1 MDQIF
6 NPYQTQ
12 IEQIEAAI
20 TENQALLDD
29 VEMHDLANEEITRLL
44 EEKKALELAS
54 ADFLSNQNKDTSNSV
69 DIAQTANAIIEI
81 RGGAGGDEA
90 KIWAN
95 DLMRMYT
102 RYAENKGLKV
112 ELLDDL
118 VFKVKGK
125 AQLPIVQIDEEG
137 KIIDTGASEWL
148 QAYQL
153 FRYDSGVHRVQ
164 RVPTTEAAGR
174 IHTSTASVAVLPEV
188 TATAVEIREEDL
200 EWSFMRAGGA
210 GGQSVNKTN
219 SAVRLVHKPSGLVVN
234 ARTERKQAQ
243 NRQIAL
249 ELLRAQ
255 LWQIAEDK
263 KNAEI
268 GEARSNIGRN
278 MRAEKI
284 KTYNYPQ
291 SRVTDH
297 RIHQSWHNL
306 EGILSGDLDE
316 LIASTKALLDTATIA
331 NDTSDTSDTT
341 SSDQ

>member
-1 MDQIF
+1 MDQTF
-6 NPYQTQ
+6 NPYQAQ
-12 IEQIEAAI
+12 LEKISAEISA
-20 TENQALLDD
+20 NQLLLQDEEMKELAL
-29 VEMHDLANEEITRLL
+29 EELTRLE
-44 EEKKALELAS
+44 EEKKALELAANEFLANQNQES
-54 ADFLSNQNKDTSNSV
+54 ADDGQVTEN
-69 DIAQTANAIIEI
+69 ANAIIEI

-112 ELLDDL
+112 ELIDEL
-118 VFKVKGK
+118 VFKVKGRVT
-125 AQLPIVQIDEEG
+125 LPIVTIDEEG
-137 KIIDTGASEWL
+137 KVNETAETELIS
-148 QAYQL
+148 AYKL

-164 RVPTTEAAGR
+164 RVPSTEAAGR

-188 TATAVEIREEDL
+188 AAGVVEIKEEDL

-219 SAVRLVHKPSGLVVN
+219 SAVRLVHKPSGLVIN
-234 ARTERKQAQ
+234 SRTERKQAQ

-249 ELLRAQ
+249 ELLRSQ
-255 LWQIAEDK
+255 LWQIEEDRK
-263 KNAEI
+263 QAEI
-268 GEARSNIGRN
+268 GAARSNIGRN

-306 EGILSGDLDE
+306 FGILEGDLDE
-316 LIASTKALLDTATIA
+316 VLATSKLLIEAGAVTEETESA
-331 NDTSDTSDTT
+331 
-341 SSDQ
+341 

>member
-1 MDQIF
+1 MDQTF

-12 IEQIEAAI
+12 IDQIEAAI
-20 TENQALLDD
+20 IENQALLED
-29 VEMHDLANEEITRLL
+29 VEMHDLANEEIARLL
-44 EEKKALELAS
+44 EEKKALELAA
-54 ADFLSNQNKDTSNSV
+54 ADFLNGQSKTEDDNSQV
-69 DIAQTANAIIEI
+69 AQTANAIIEI

-112 ELLDDL
+112 ELIDDL

-125 AQLPIVQIDEEG
+125 VELPIVEIDEDG
-137 KIIDTGASEWL
+137 KINKTGKTEWL
-148 QAYQL
+148 SAYKL

-164 RVPTTEAAGR
+164 RVPSTEAAGR

-188 TATAVEIREEDL
+188 TAAAVEIKEEDL

-210 GGQSVNKTN
+210 GGQSVNKTS

-255 LWQIAEDK
+255 LWQIEEDK
-263 KNAEI
+263 KLAEI
-268 GEARSNIGRN
+268 DEARSNIGRN

-297 RIHQSWHNL
+297 RIHHSWHNL
-306 EGILSGDLDE
+306 EGILEGNLDE
-316 LIASTKALLDTATIA
+316 LIASTKSLIEVDEKTGE
-331 NDTSDTSDTT
+331 NSDEISD
-341 SSDQ
+341 

>member
-1 MDQIF
+1 MDQTY
-6 NPYQTQ
+6 NPYQAQITQ
-12 IEQIEAAI
+12 IDIAI
-20 TENQALLDD
+20 TENQTLLNDS
-29 VEMHDLANEEITRLL
+29 EMRELASEEIARLL
-44 EEKKALELAS
+44 EEKKALELAA
-54 ADFLSNQNKDTSNSV
+54 ADFLSGQNKTSDDDSQV
-69 DIAQTANAIIEI
+69 ALTANAIIEI

-112 ELLDDL
+112 ELIDDL

-125 AQLPIVQIDEEG
+125 VELPIVEIDEEG
-137 KIIDTGASEWL
+137 KIIKTGETEWL
-148 QAYQL
+148 SAYKL

-164 RVPTTEAAGR
+164 RVPSTEAAGR

-188 TATAVEIREEDL
+188 TAAVVEVREEDL

-210 GGQSVNKTN
+210 GGQSVNKTS

-234 ARTERKQAQ
+234 SRTERKQAQ

-255 LWQIAEDK
+255 LWQIEEDK
-263 KNAEI
+263 KIAEI
-268 GEARSNIGRN
+268 DEARSNIGRN

-297 RIHQSWHNL
+297 RIHHSWHNL
-306 EGILSGDLDE
+306 EGILEGNLDE
-316 LIASTKALLDTATIA
+316 LIASTKSLIEVDQKTGENSNKVLD
-331 NDTSDTSDTT
+331 
-341 SSDQ
+341 

>member
-1 MDQIF
+1 MDQSF
-6 NPYQTQ
+6 NPYQMQ
-12 IEQIEAAI
+12 IDKLNQEISD
-20 TENQALLDD
+20 NQALLSDP
-29 VEMHDLANEEITRLL
+29 EMNSLASEELARLNS
-44 EEKKALELAS
+44 EKTALELAS
-54 ADFLSNQNKDTSNSV
+54 ADFIISQNKDGQDSEQIT
-69 DIAQTANAIIEI
+69 QTANAIIEI

-112 ELLDDL
+112 ELIDEL
-118 VFKVKGK
+118 VFKVKGRVE
-125 AQLPIVQIDEEG
+125 LPIVELDSDK
-137 KIIDTGASEWL
+137 KIKQTGQTEILS
-148 QAYQL
+148 AYKL

-164 RVPTTEAAGR
+164 RVPSTEAAGR

-188 TATAVEIREEDL
+188 TATAVEVKEEDL

-210 GGQSVNKTN
+210 GGQSVNKTS

-234 ARTERKQAQ
+234 SRTERKQAQ

-255 LWQIAEDK
+255 LWQIEEDK
-263 KNAEI
+263 KEATI

-284 KTYNYPQ
+284 KTYNFPQ

-306 EGILSGDLDE
+306 FGILEGDLDE
-316 LIASTKALLDTATIA
+316 LIASTKLLIE
-331 NDTSDTSDTT
+331 TSV
-341 SSDQ
+341 

>member
-6 NPYQTQ
+6 NPYQAQ
-12 IEQIEAAI
+12 LEKISAEISA
-20 TENQALLDD
+20 NQLLLEDQEMKELAL
-29 VEMHDLANEEITRLL
+29 EELARLE
-44 EEKKALELAS
+44 EEKKTLEAAANEFMS
-54 ADFLSNQNKDTSNSV
+54 KQNQESSDNGQVAEN
-69 DIAQTANAIIEI
+69 ANAIIEI

-95 DLMRMYT
+95 DLMRMYA

-112 ELLDDL
+112 ELIDEL
-118 VFKVKGK
+118 VFKVKGRVE
-125 AQLPIVQIDEEG
+125 LPIVEFDQENE
-137 KIIDTGASEWL
+137 KINKTGTSEL
-148 QAYQL
+148 ISAYKL

-164 RVPTTEAAGR
+164 RVPSTEAAGR
-174 IHTSTASVAVLPEV
+174 IHTSTASVAVLPEIMAGV
-188 TATAVEIREEDL
+188 VEIKEEDL

-219 SAVRLVHKPSGLVVN
+219 SAVRLVHKPSGIVVN
-234 ARTERKQAQ
+234 SRTERKQAQ

-249 ELLRAQ
+249 ELLRSQ
-255 LWQIAEDK
+255 LWQIEEDK
-263 KNAEI
+263 KQAAM
-268 GEARSNIGRN
+268 GDARSNIGRN

-306 EGILSGDLDE
+306 FEILEGDLDE
-316 LIASTKALLDTATIA
+316 LLASTKLLIE
-331 NDTSDTSDTT
+331 NSTSQTEEE
-341 SSDQ
+341 

>member
-6 NPYQTQ
+6 NPYQAQ
-12 IEQIEAAI
+12 LEKIS
-20 TENQALLDD
+20 TEISANQLLLQDEEMKELAL
-29 VEMHDLANEEITRLL
+29 EELARLE
-44 EEKKALELAS
+44 EEKKALELA
-54 ADFLSNQNKDTSNSV
+54 ANEFLANQNQEGADDGQMTEN
-69 DIAQTANAIIEI
+69 ANAIIEI

-102 RYAENKGLKV
+102 RYAENKGLKI
-112 ELLDDL
+112 ELIDEL
-118 VFKVKGK
+118 VFKVKGRVN
-125 AQLPIVQIDEEG
+125 LPIVSIDEEG
-137 KIIDTGASEWL
+137 KITKSDATELIGA
-148 QAYQL
+148 YKL

-164 RVPTTEAAGR
+164 RVPSTEAAGR

-188 TATAVEIREEDL
+188 AAGVVEIKEEDL

-234 ARTERKQAQ
+234 SRTERKQAQ

-255 LWQIAEDK
+255 LWQIEEDRK
-263 KNAEI
+263 QAEI
-268 GEARSNIGRN
+268 GAARSNIGRN

-291 SRVTDH
+291 SLVTDH

-306 EGILSGDLDE
+306 FDILEGDLDE
-316 LIASTKALLDTATIA
+316 LLATSKLLIEAGTNTE
-331 NDTSDTSDTT
+331 TT
-341 SSDQ
+341 ESI

>member
-6 NPYQTQ
+6 NPYQAQIDQLTQ
-12 IEQIEAAI
+12 AI
-20 TENQALLDD
+20 ADNQLLLSDP
-29 VEMHDLANEEITRLL
+29 ELSELANEEIARLHA
-44 EEKKALELAS
+44 EKTALELAS
-54 ADFLSNQNKDTSNSV
+54 ADFISNQNKDGQDSEQIT
-69 DIAQTANAIIEI
+69 ATANAIIEI

-102 RYAENKGLKV
+102 RYAESKDLKV
-112 ELLDDL
+112 ELIDEL
-118 VFKVKGK
+118 VVKIKGRIE
-125 AQLPIVQIDEEG
+125 LPIVEIDAEG
-137 KIIDTGASEWL
+137 KVKATGQTEIIS
-148 QAYQL
+148 AYKL

-164 RVPTTEAAGR
+164 RVPSTEAAGR

-188 TATAVEIREEDL
+188 TAAAVEIKEEDL

-210 GGQSVNKTN
+210 GGQSVNKTS

-255 LWQIAEDK
+255 LWQIEEDK
-263 KNAEI
+263 KEAAI
-268 GEARSNIGRN
+268 GAARSNIGRN

-284 KTYNYPQ
+284 KTYNFPQ

-306 EGILSGDLDE
+306 FDILEGDLDDV
-316 LIASTKALLDTATIA
+316 LAATKALIE
-331 NDTSDTSDTT
+331 
-341 SSDQ
+341 SSDSPETPDAA

>member
-1 MDQIF
+1 MDQAY
-6 NPYQTQ
+6 NPYQDAIAQ
-12 IEQIEAAI
+12 IEVAI
-20 TENQALLDD
+20 AENQALLNDA
-29 VEMHDLANEEITRLL
+29 EMHDLANEEIARLL
-44 EEKKALELAS
+44 EEKTALELAA
-54 ADFLSNQNKDTSNSV
+54 ADFLNGQNKTDDDGSQV
-69 DIAQTANAIIEI
+69 AQTANAIIEI

-112 ELLDDL
+112 ELIDDL
-118 VFKVKGK
+118 VFKVRGK
-125 AQLPIVQIDEEG
+125 VELPIVTINEDG
-137 KIIDTGASEWL
+137 KIIKTGETEWL
-148 QAYQL
+148 SAYKL

-164 RVPTTEAAGR
+164 RVPSTEAAGR

-188 TATAVEIREEDL
+188 TAAVVEVKEEDL

-210 GGQSVNKTN
+210 GGQSVNKTS

-255 LWQIAEDK
+255 LWQIEEDK
-263 KNAEI
+263 KMAEI
-268 GEARSNIGRN
+268 DEARSNIGRN

-297 RIHQSWHNL
+297 RIHHSWHNL
-306 EGILSGDLDE
+306 EGILEGDLDE
-316 LIASTKALLDTATIA
+316 LIASTKSLIEVDQKTGE
-331 NDTSDTSDTT
+331 NSDKVLA
-341 SSDQ
+341 

>member
-1 MDQIF
+1 MNQIY
-6 NPYQTQ
+6 NPYQAQ
-12 IEQIEAAI
+12 IEQLESALV
-20 TENQALLDD
+20 ENQALLNDP
-29 VEMHDLANEEITRLL
+29 EMSELAQEEIARLL
-44 EEKKALELAS
+44 EEKKALELA
-54 ADFLSNQNKDTSNSV
+54 ATDFLNNQNKDTSDSSE
-69 DIAQTANAIIEI
+69 IAQTANAIIEI

-112 ELLDDL
+112 ELIDDL

-125 AQLPIVQIDEEG
+125 AELPIVIIDEEG
-137 KIIDTGASEWL
+137 KIDKTGETEWL
-148 QAYQL
+148 SAYKL

-188 TATAVEIREEDL
+188 TATAVEIKEEDL

-255 LWQIAEDK
+255 LWQIEEDK

-268 GEARSNIGRN
+268 GAARSNIGRN

-306 EGILSGDLDE
+306 EGILAGDLDE
-316 LIASTKALLDTATIA
+316 LIASTKSLLESEEVPVIDT
-331 NDTSDTSDTT
+331 NENLDD
-341 SSDQ
+341 

>member
-1 MDQIF
+1 MDQNY
-6 NPYQTQ
+6 NPYQVQ
-12 IEQIEAAI
+12 IENIDKAI
-20 TENQALLDD
+20 VENQALLEDA
-29 VEMHDLANEEITRLL
+29 ELKNLASEEITRLL
-44 EEKKALELAS
+44 EEKKAMELAA
-54 ADFLSNQNKDTSNSV
+54 ADFASNQNKSESNNSEE
-69 DIAQTANAIIEI
+69 ITENANAIIEI

-102 RYAENKGLKV
+102 RYAESKNLKV
-112 ELLDDL
+112 ELIDEL
-118 VFKVKGK
+118 VFKVKGR
-125 AQLPIVQIDEEG
+125 AELPIVEIDEDG
-137 KIIDTGASEWL
+137 KVNKTGETEILS
-148 QAYQL
+148 AYKL

-164 RVPTTEAAGR
+164 RVPSTESAGR

-210 GGQSVNKTN
+210 GGQSVNKTS

-234 ARTERKQAQ
+234 SRTERKQAQ

-249 ELLRAQ
+249 ELLRSQ
-255 LWQIAEDK
+255 LWQIEEDK
-263 KNAEI
+263 KDAQI

-306 EGILSGDLDE
+306 EGILEGDLDE
-316 LIASTKALLDTATIA
+316 LIASTKSLIEIDEK
-331 NDTSDTSDTT
+331 SDDEKEIE
-341 SSDQ
+341 QN

>member
-1 MDQIF
+1 
-6 NPYQTQ
+6 
-12 IEQIEAAI
+12 
-20 TENQALLDD
+20 
-29 VEMHDLANEEITRLL
+29 
-44 EEKKALELAS
+44 
-54 ADFLSNQNKDTSNSV
+54 
-69 DIAQTANAIIEI
+69 
-81 RGGAGGDEA
+81 
-90 KIWAN
+90 
-95 DLMRMYT
+95 MRMYT

>member
-6 NPYQTQ
+6 NPYQAQ
-12 IEQIEAAI
+12 LEKIS
-20 TENQALLDD
+20 TEISANQLLLQDEEMKELAL
-29 VEMHDLANEEITRLL
+29 EELARLE
-44 EEKKALELAS
+44 EEKKALELA
-54 ADFLSNQNKDTSNSV
+54 ANEFLANQNQEGTDDGQMTEN
-69 DIAQTANAIIEI
+69 ANAIIEI

-102 RYAENKGLKV
+102 RYAENKGLKI
-112 ELLDDL
+112 ELIDEL
-118 VFKVKGK
+118 VFKVKGRVN
-125 AQLPIVQIDEEG
+125 LPIVSIDEEG
-137 KIIDTGASEWL
+137 KITKSDATELIGA
-148 QAYQL
+148 YKL

-164 RVPTTEAAGR
+164 RVPSTEAAGR

-188 TATAVEIREEDL
+188 AAGVVEIKEEDL

-234 ARTERKQAQ
+234 SRTERKQAQ

-255 LWQIAEDK
+255 LWQIEEDRK
-263 KNAEI
+263 QAEI
-268 GEARSNIGRN
+268 GAARSNIGRN

-306 EGILSGDLDE
+306 FDILEGDLDE
-316 LIASTKALLDTATIA
+316 LLATSKLLIEAGTNTE
-331 NDTSDTSDTT
+331 TT
-341 SSDQ
+341 ESI

>member
-1 MDQIF
+1 
-6 NPYQTQ
+6 
-12 IEQIEAAI
+12 
-20 TENQALLDD
+20 
-29 VEMHDLANEEITRLL
+29 LARID
-44 EEKKALELAS
+44 EEKNALELA
-54 ADFLSNQNKDTSNSV
+54 ANEFMANQNQEGSDDGQVTEN
-69 DIAQTANAIIEI
+69 ANAIIEI

-95 DLMRMYT
+95 DLLRMYT

-112 ELLDDL
+112 ELIDEL
-118 VFKVKGK
+118 VFKVKGRIT
-125 AQLPIVQIDEEG
+125 LPIVTINEEG
-137 KIIDTGASEWL
+137 KIERSSETESIS
-148 QAYQL
+148 AYKL

-174 IHTSTASVAVLPEV
+174 IHTSTASVAVLPEIMTGV
-188 TATAVEIREEDL
+188 VEIKEEDL

-210 GGQSVNKTN
+210 GGQSVNKTS
-219 SAVRLVHKPSGLVVN
+219 SAVRLVHKPSGIVVN
-234 ARTERKQAQ
+234 SRTERKQAQ

-255 LWQIAEDK
+255 LWQIEEDK
-263 KNAEI
+263 KQAAV
-268 GEARSNIGRN
+268 GDARSNIGRN

-306 EGILSGDLDE
+306 FEILEGDLDE
-316 LIASTKALLDTATIA
+316 LLAATKLLIEAAISQEKTE
-331 NDTSDTSDTT
+331 
-341 SSDQ
+341 

>member
-6 NPYQTQ
+6 NPYQAQ
-12 IEQIEAAI
+12 LEKIS
-20 TENQALLDD
+20 TEISANQLLLQDEEMKELAL
-29 VEMHDLANEEITRLL
+29 EELARLE
-44 EEKKALELAS
+44 EEKKALELA
-54 ADFLSNQNKDTSNSV
+54 ANEFLANQNQEGAGDGQMTEN
-69 DIAQTANAIIEI
+69 ANAIIEI

-102 RYAENKGLKV
+102 RYAENKGLKI
-112 ELLDDL
+112 ELIDEL
-118 VFKVKGK
+118 VFKVKGRVN
-125 AQLPIVQIDEEG
+125 LPIVSIDEEG
-137 KIIDTGASEWL
+137 KITKSDATELIGA
-148 QAYQL
+148 YKL

-164 RVPTTEAAGR
+164 RVPSTEAAGR

-188 TATAVEIREEDL
+188 AAGVVEIKEEDL

-234 ARTERKQAQ
+234 SRTERKQAQ

-255 LWQIAEDK
+255 LWQIEEDRK
-263 KNAEI
+263 QAEI
-268 GEARSNIGRN
+268 GAARSNIGRN

-306 EGILSGDLDE
+306 FDILEGDLDE
-316 LIASTKALLDTATIA
+316 LLATSKLLIEAGTNTE
-331 NDTSDTSDTT
+331 TT
-341 SSDQ
+341 GSI

>member
-6 NPYQTQ
+6 NPYQAQ
-12 IEQIEAAI
+12 LEKIS
-20 TENQALLDD
+20 TEISANQLLLQDEEMKELAL
-29 VEMHDLANEEITRLL
+29 EELARLE
-44 EEKKALELAS
+44 EEKKALELA
-54 ADFLSNQNKDTSNSV
+54 ANEFLANQNQEGADDGQMTEN
-69 DIAQTANAIIEI
+69 ANAIIEI

-102 RYAENKGLKV
+102 RYAENKGLKI
-112 ELLDDL
+112 ELIDEL
-118 VFKVKGK
+118 VFKVKGRVN
-125 AQLPIVQIDEEG
+125 LPIVSIDEEG
-137 KIIDTGASEWL
+137 KITKSDATELIGA
-148 QAYQL
+148 YKL

-164 RVPTTEAAGR
+164 RVPSTEAAGR

-188 TATAVEIREEDL
+188 AAGVVEIKEEDL

-234 ARTERKQAQ
+234 SRTERKQAQ

-255 LWQIAEDK
+255 LWQIEEDRK
-263 KNAEI
+263 QAEI
-268 GEARSNIGRN
+268 GAARSNIGRN

-306 EGILSGDLDE
+306 FDILEGDLDE
-316 LIASTKALLDTATIA
+316 LLATSKLLIEAEIDTEKTESI
-331 NDTSDTSDTT
+331 
-341 SSDQ
+341 

>member
-1 MDQIF
+1 MDQVY
-6 NPYQTQ
+6 NPYQAA
-12 IEQIEAAI
+12 IEQIEIAI
-20 TENQALLDD
+20 TENQKLLEDA
-29 VEMHDLANEEITRLL
+29 EMHDLANEEIARLL
-44 EEKKALELAS
+44 EEKKALELA
-54 ADFLSNQNKDTSNSV
+54 ADDFLNGQNKTDDDGSQV
-69 DIAQTANAIIEI
+69 AQTANAIIEI

-112 ELLDDL
+112 ELIDDL

-125 AQLPIVQIDEEG
+125 VELPIVEIDENG
-137 KIIDTGASEWL
+137 KIIETGETEILS
-148 QAYQL
+148 AYKL

-188 TATAVEIREEDL
+188 TAAAVEIKEEDL

-210 GGQSVNKTN
+210 GGQSVNKTS

-255 LWQIAEDK
+255 LWQIEEDK
-263 KNAEI
+263 KMAEI
-268 GEARSNIGRN
+268 DEARSNIGRN

-306 EGILSGDLDE
+306 EGILGGDLDE
-316 LIASTKALLDTATIA
+316 LIASTKSLLETNENPEK
-331 NDTSDTSDTT
+331 NDE
-341 SSDQ
+341 

>member
-1 MDQIF
+1 MEQTF
-6 NPYQTQ
+6 NPYQ
-12 IEQIEAAI
+12 AAI
-20 TENQALLDD
+20 DNLNKAIDDNQILLQDE
-29 VEMHDLANEEITRLL
+29 EMKDLAQEEIERLL
-44 EEKKALELAS
+44 EEKKALEIAAEEFINS
-54 ADFLSNQNKDTSNSV
+54 QNKDENDGDQV
-69 DIAQTANAIIEI
+69 AQSASAIIEI

-95 DLMRMYT
+95 DLLRMYT
-102 RYAENKGLKV
+102 RYAENKGLKI
-112 ELLDDL
+112 ELIDEL

-125 AQLPIVQIDEEG
+125 VELPIVEIDEDG
-137 KIIDTGASEWL
+137 KINKTGNIEIVP
-148 QAYQL
+148 AYKL
-153 FRYDSGVHRVQ
+153 FRYESGVHRVQ
-164 RVPTTEAAGR
+164 RVPVTEAAGR

-188 TATAVEIREEDL
+188 TANAIEIKEEDL

-219 SAVRLVHKPSGLVVN
+219 SAVRLVHKPSGLVIN
-234 ARTERKQAQ
+234 SRTERKQAQ

-255 LWQIAEDK
+255 LWQIEEDK
-263 KNAEI
+263 KQAAL
-268 GEARSNIGRN
+268 GDARSNIGRN

-306 EGILSGDLDE
+306 ESILEGDLDE
-316 LIASTKALLDTATIA
+316 LIASTKSLIEIVDPMDRQIY
-331 NDTSDTSDTT
+331 NDEEND
-341 SSDQ
+341 

>member
-1 MDQIF
+1 METNL
-6 NPYQTQ
+6 NPYQAQ
-12 IEQIEAAI
+12 IDQLEALI
-20 TENQALLDD
+20 LENQVLLND
-29 VEMHDLANEEITRLL
+29 VEMRELAAEELNRLQ
-44 EEKKALELAS
+44 EEKKALELAA
-54 ADFLSNQNKDTSNSV
+54 ADFLSGQNKMNREASEDVNK
-69 DIAQTANAIIEI
+69 ANAIIEI

-102 RYAENKGLKV
+102 RYAESKGLKI
-112 ELLDDL
+112 ELIDDL
-118 VFKVKGK
+118 VFKVRGK
-125 AQLPIVQIDEEG
+125 VELPIVDLDEEG
-137 KIIDTGASEWL
+137 KIYKTGATEFL
-148 QAYQL
+148 QAYPL

-164 RVPTTEAAGR
+164 RVPVTEAAGR
-174 IHTSTASVAVLPEV
+174 IHTSTASVAVLPEI
-188 TATAVEIREEDL
+188 TAAGIDIREEDL

-255 LWQIAEDK
+255 LWQIEEDK

-306 EGILSGDLDE
+306 ESILEGNLDE
-316 LIASTKALLDTATIA
+316 LLASTKKLLEENLPNLPNLPKED
-331 NDTSDTSDTT
+331 
-341 SSDQ
+341 

>member
-6 NPYQTQ
+6 NPYQAQ
-12 IEQIEAAI
+12 LEKIS
-20 TENQALLDD
+20 TEISANQLLLQDEEMKELAL
-29 VEMHDLANEEITRLL
+29 EELARLE
-44 EEKKALELAS
+44 EEKKALELA
-54 ADFLSNQNKDTSNSV
+54 ANEFLANQNQEGAGDGQMTEN
-69 DIAQTANAIIEI
+69 ANAIIEI

-102 RYAENKGLKV
+102 RYAENKGLKI
-112 ELLDDL
+112 ELIDEL
-118 VFKVKGK
+118 VFKVKGRVN
-125 AQLPIVQIDEEG
+125 LPIVSIDEEG
-137 KIIDTGASEWL
+137 KITKSDETELIGA
-148 QAYQL
+148 YKL

-164 RVPTTEAAGR
+164 RVPSTEAAGR

-188 TATAVEIREEDL
+188 AAGVVEIKEEDL

-234 ARTERKQAQ
+234 SRTERKQAQ

-255 LWQIAEDK
+255 LWQIEEDRK
-263 KNAEI
+263 QAEI
-268 GEARSNIGRN
+268 GAARSNIGRN

-306 EGILSGDLDE
+306 FDILEGDLDE
-316 LIASTKALLDTATIA
+316 LLATSKLLIEAGTNTE
-331 NDTSDTSDTT
+331 TT
-341 SSDQ
+341 ESI